1 MTWNEY
7 FMGLA
12 HHVATRSKDPSSKV
26 GAVIIDTDRRIV
38 STGFNGPP
46 RGTDDDIAFADRD
59 IKLMRVLHAE
69 ENAILFAMRSVRGYS
84 MFTTHHPCAHCAAV
98 IAQAGIQHVYHPPVS
113 ASFMNRWY
121 DQITQAQ
128 EMFREA
134 GVSREVVWP

>member
-12 HHVATRSKDPSSKV
+12 HYVATRSKDPSTKV
-26 GAVIIDTDRRIV
+26 GAVIVDTDRRIV

-46 RGTDDDIAFADRD
+46 RGTDDVAAFNNRNV
-59 IKLMRVLHAE
+59 KLMRVLHAE
-69 ENAILFAMRSVRGYS
+69 ENAILFAMRSVRGDA
-84 MFTTHHPCAHCAAV
+84 MDTTPHPCAHCAAV
-98 IAQAGIQHVYHPPVS
+98 IVQAGIQHVYHPPVS

-121 DQITQAQ
+121 EQINQAQ
-128 EMFREA
+128 AMFREA